1 MTRTRSLLLV
11 GAAVIVSLL
20 APAPMSAQ
28 GPMMFE
34 GYAARHQQS
43 AAPLFGGLGF
53 TGYTGIFGLR
63 LSGGLNVSRRE
74 PADQTANFQFL
85 QCGSGTCQ
93 TKTITSSGE
102 GDHGLALGGW
112 TADADVLVEPFRRV
126 PVMKSL
132 LLGFSPYGFFG
143 VGGYGVRPYAAADT
157 SVATLNY
164 GLGAHHDLLGWLGV
178 GVEARYRRPLHSD
191 SALTFGAPR
200 TWEYRLGLTASFGG
214 GRPWRRSTIR
224 QDPPPRSTIVEH
236 RVYVSPAPP
245 PPPPPRYIIEPSG
258 STSRLASR
266 VLATADEY
274 VGTRFRSGGTS
285 PHNGFDAS
293 GFVQWVF
300 WREGVRLPHS
310 ARRMADLGDPVST
323 RVGALRPGDLLFFA
337 NDGDRINHVA
347 IYVGSD
353 RIIHATSTGSGV
365 RYDVLGEG
373 DRGRWFASHLV
384 LARRIGGNERYYD
397 SYYDDDPGSSD
408 RAPRPGRW

>member
-1 MTRTRSLLLV
+1 
-11 GAAVIVSLL
+11 
-20 APAPMSAQ
+20 
-28 GPMMFE
+28 MFE

-200 TWEYRLGLTASFGG
+200 TLDEGQR
-214 GRPWRRSTIR
+214 RP
-224 QDPPPRSTIVEH
+224 
-236 RVYVSPAPP
+236 
-245 PPPPPRYIIEPSG
+245 
-258 STSRLASR
+258 L
-266 VLATADEY
+266 
-274 VGTRFRSGGTS
+274 
-285 PHNGFDAS
+285 
-293 GFVQWVF
+293 
-300 WREGVRLPHS
+300 
-310 ARRMADLGDPVST
+310 M
-323 RVGALRPGDLLFFA
+323 
-337 NDGDRINHVA
+337 
-347 IYVGSD
+347 
-353 RIIHATSTGSGV
+353 
-365 RYDVLGEG
+365 
-373 DRGRWFASHLV
+373 
-384 LARRIGGNERYYD
+384 
-397 SYYDDDPGSSD
+397 
-408 RAPRPGRW
+408 